1 MGEPGA
7 AAAPPCCCC
16 GLSSDCE
23 QRDLK
28 LEISLTIADYE
39 DWTCPKEPHASNQQ
53 EVVYFVG

>member
-39 DWTCPKEPHASNQQ
+39 DWTCPKELDTANQQ
-53 EVVYFVG
+53 EVV